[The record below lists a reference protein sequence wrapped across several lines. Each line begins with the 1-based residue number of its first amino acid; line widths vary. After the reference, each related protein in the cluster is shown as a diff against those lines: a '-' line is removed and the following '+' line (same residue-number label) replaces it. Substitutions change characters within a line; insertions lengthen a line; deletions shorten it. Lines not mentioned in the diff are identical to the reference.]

1 MVNTGLLANIS
12 CDIFSIVWREKMTAD
27 VKLDQRETPPL
38 NAVHQ
43 QPQEAL
49 VSDIVYKFE

>member
-49 VSDIVYKFE
+49 VSDVVYKFK